1 MGKKLFI
8 SFLTVLFFIT
18 TVGLALAGEKGNP
31 RKGKYIY
38 RNVYK
43 ACNQRGEVDSAKP
56 TLSPD
61 SKTQAQWER
70 VFDKKDFED
79 FGCKEEWDKL
89 TDQEILDVY
98 TYLHEHAADS
108 PSPAKCK

>member
-1 MGKKLFI
+1 MGKKFLI
-8 SFLTVLFFIT
+8 SMLTVVFLIT
-18 TVGLALAGEKGNP
+18 SVGLVLAGEKGNQ

-43 ACNQRGEVDSAKP
+43 ACHDRGAVDSAKP
-56 TLSPD
+56 AIGPD
-61 SKTQAQWER
+61 SKTQAQWTR
-70 VFDKKDFED
+70 VFEKKDFED

-89 TDQEILDVY
+89 TDQELLDVF
-98 TYLHEHAADS
+98 TYLHDHAADS